1 MSILTI
7 IFLLDFALAAPY
19 IIVYVFRKVHKK
31 RAFEKSLQ
39 AQIDAERKLIQ
50 ETMLDSENIQSS
62 ALKNRV
68 AFGKCLYCGALVKN
82 GKCTS
87 CGANSVTEKDLQNT
101 EVLKALEYRHLEKI
115 QELENMKY
123 RAKLDQQKQTKDSA
137 LIAICVIAGLIILG
151 FIAYFKIIN

>member
-1 MSILTI
+1 MFALAIL
-7 IFLLDFALAAPY
+7 FLLNLAVAAPY
-19 IIVYVFRKVHKK
+19 IIVYVFKKVHKK

-50 ETMLDSENIQSS
+50 ETMLNSGNIQSS
-62 ALKNRV
+62 ALKNRAV
-68 AFGKCLYCGALVKN
+68 FGKCLYCGALVKN

-87 CGANSVTEKDLQNT
+87 CGANSVTEEDLQNT

-123 RAKLDQQKQTKDSA
+123 RAKLDQQKQTKENA
-137 LIAICVIAGLIILG
+137 LIAICVIAGLVVFG
-151 FIAYFKIIN
+151 FIAYFEAIN

>member
-1 MSILTI
+1 MSAITI
-7 IFLLDFALAAPY
+7 IFLLDLALAMPY
-19 IIVYVFRKVHKK
+19 ILIYAFKKIRKK

-50 ETMLDSENIQSS
+50 ETLHDSGNSQNSV
-62 ALKNRV
+62 LKTRV
-68 AFGKCLYCGALVKN
+68 VFGKCLYCGALVKN

-115 QELENMKY
+115 QELENIKY
-123 RAKLDQQKQTKDSA
+123 RAKLDQQKQTKESA
-137 LIAICVIAGLIILG
+137 LIAICVIAGLVILG
-151 FIAYFKIIN
+151 FIAYFKAIN